1 MEDDASLILIRMQKI
16 INVTGKGKRER
27 MKEEIIVNGK

>member
-1 MEDDASLILIRMQKI
+1 MEDDASLISIRMQKI
-16 INVTGKGKRER
+16 INVTGKGKKER